1 MEWYNEPPEWT
12 AENGRITVKSAG
24 KTDFW
29 RKTHYGGVRDSGH
42 FYYEAVT
49 GDFEAEVT
57 IQGEYAVLYDQ
68 AGLMV
73 RENESTWL
81 KCGIELLN
89 GVQQASVVVTRDF
102 SDWSVIPLDPPPAT
116 IRFLIRRHGGTV
128 EVSYALP
135 GGEFHLQRQATLS
148 ATATLQVGIMCCA
161 PTGDGFTARFEGLR
175 IAPVR

>member
-1 MEWYNEPPEWT
+1 MEWYNEPP
-12 AENGRITVKSAG
+12 NGRPRTAG
-24 KTDFW
+24 SRSNRPAKRLLAQDPRRRIPRQRPFLL
-29 RKTHYGGVRDSGH
+29 RIGH
-42 FYYEAVT
+42 

-73 RENESTWL
+73 RENESTGL

-161 PTGDGFTARFEGLR
+161 PTGGGFTARFEGLR